1 MAKRTLSLA
10 AGVALAAGLTSFGAV
25 AGASSASA
33 ATGCS
38 IPASKLAIS
47 LSDLTGSSTAAAA
60 WDWFKVSYT
69 LDGLDG
75 MPAGSCITFAAPKEF
90 TGIPNSTV
98 QLKAADGSVIGTQ
111 VMTNGVVTVTLTT
124 DYAAK
129 HTGVKVWGSYT
140 AQINSSITPGSSV
153 PLTFTVNGTVTTTKD
168 VKTDVCVNCSAM
180 PVGFAQKFGVADQ
193 GKGDVYV
200 NAPTVAEAGTEVV
213 LKDTLTSPGQ
223 AFAGKPSAYSY
234 TARDAWGNFLN
245 VIELPVLANA
255 DGTWSV
261 KTQRANEAIRFSIPM
276 TFTGAGP
283 WTDTATV
290 SAAGKD
296 YSASATI
303 KSYSVDGGGQGET
316 PDVPVKPQAKLVDYT
331 AQVDTYSWSKS
342 AWYGSKIAAFDD
354 DSTLK
359 YREDGWMWL
368 TTAAKKY
375 TKYGHTFITFQAP
388 VNATPAQLVAAY
400 NAKAPSTLDITT
412 TAKLANTVAAS
423 GQVTDVWVL
432 GKGAT
437 AAQAWGAGH
446 NVDQVFLGRR

>member
-1 MAKRTLSLA
+1 MAKRTITLA

-25 AGASSASA
+25 AGASAANA

-38 IPASKLAIS
+38 IPASKIAITATNQS
-47 LSDLTGSSTAAAA
+47 GSNADVKA
-60 WDWFKVSYT
+60 WDLFKVSYT
-69 LDGLDG
+69 LDKLDG
-75 MPAGSCITFAAPKEF
+75 LPAGSCITFSAPAQFSE
-90 TGIPNSTV
+90 ISNSTV
-98 QLKAADGSVIGTQ
+98 ELKAPDGSVIGTQ
-111 VMTNGVVTVTLTT
+111 VLNNGTVTVTLTT

-129 HTGVKVWGSYT
+129 HQNVKVWGSYT
-140 AQINSSITPGSSV
+140 TKISDTIAMGQTV
-153 PLTFTVNGTVTTTKD
+153 PLNFTINGTTTTGTD
-168 VKTDVCVNCSAM
+168 IKTGTCVNCSVM
-180 PVGFAQKFGVADQ
+180 PVDHAQKWGWETA
-193 GKGDVYV
+193 GDDAVTIV
-200 NAPTVAEAGTEVV
+200 SPIVPKAGTTVS
-213 LKDTLTSPGQ
+213 LTDTLTSAGQ
-223 AFAGKPSAYSY
+223 SFAGKPTAYSY
-234 TARDAWGNFLN
+234 TSLNAWGTPADAYA
-245 VIELPVLANA
+245 LPVTANA
-255 DGTWSV
+255 DGTWQV
-261 KTQRANEAIRFSIPM
+261 TTLRDHEAVRFTIPM
-276 TFTGAGP
+276 TFTGSGP
-283 WTDTATV
+283 WTDTAKVLVNGTSYQASTKVV
-290 SAAGKD
+290 SNT
-296 YSASATI
+296 S
-303 KSYSVDGGGQGET
+303 DGGGQGET

-354 DSTLK
+354 DAALK

-388 VNATPAQLVAAY
+388 ANATSAQLVAAY